1 MFLALMSRE
10 MHTPLNA
17 ILGHQELLRDRG
29 ADNDTARRLGTVV
42 NAARGLLSLIDDILD
57 ISKAES
63 GSMVV
68 KDIPF
73 DLRALVGERAEMLA
87 PLVDAKSLRF
97 DVDVR
102 PGVARGYRGDPAR
115 IRQILVNL
123 LGSAIKFTST
133 GGVTIDVD
141 VCAGDGRRDG
151 RHIRHYRH
159 RHRHRAGS
167 HRDNLRTVSTGRS
180 DNLAPFWRNG
190 AGPRAVPA
198 SRRVDGARSTCR
210 AHRSWAVRFG

>member
-1 MFLALMSRE
+1 MSHK

-87 PLVDAKSLRF
+87 PLADAKSLRF
-97 DVDVR
+97 DVDVDVR

-123 LGSAIKFTST
+123 LGNAIKFTST

-141 VCAGDGRRDG
+141 VCAGDGRRAA
-151 RHIRHYRH
+151 R
-159 RHRHRAGS
+159 RAS
-167 HRDNLRTVSTGRS
+167 HSSLPTPASASRGIASGQSSNCFDRPIGQS
-180 DNLAPFWRNG
+180 
-190 AGPRAVPA
+190 RAVLAERGWA
-198 SRRVDGARSTCR
+198 SRCAGVS
-210 AHRSWAVRFG
+210 SS